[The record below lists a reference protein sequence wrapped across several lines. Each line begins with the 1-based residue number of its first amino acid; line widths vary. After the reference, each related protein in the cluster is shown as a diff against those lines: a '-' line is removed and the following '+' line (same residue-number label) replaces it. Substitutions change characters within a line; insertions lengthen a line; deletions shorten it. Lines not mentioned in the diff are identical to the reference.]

1 MKHSNYQNLLKMIIT
16 RNKGFW
22 RIEAL
27 GRLSKKI
34 SQGHSQLEYLKNLIT
49 LHKKQNQ
56 IHYFLQINSIKSSNK
71 KFNSIVKARSKSS
84 QTFFVTQIP
93 SYNRRRKNKYN
104 KQLFMN
110 EYEENIYSPIELH
123 PFEIKYMRQR
133 DENQKYYNV
142 QKIKKEIE
150 KNYDY
155 IRKKHIKNRPFSSYY
170 QKKMNNKDL
179 FGNGNKFNNSNNI
192 SINYYYSNN
201 LNMSKKRKK
210 RYKINFNINY
220 KNNHIN
226 NTINQKWNN
235 SQQKKRLISEYL
247 SNRAKG
253 NILAEENEL
262 FENIKKNKTIFNNST
277 VKTKVMKKF
286 SSIIENFNL
295 SKRDLSNKLFSLNDI
310 NKSEINKRIFSSINN
325 EKRKNLKNNYY
336 ESKYRNNKSARLN
349 KILNQ
354 EKILFNQNNF
364 NSINNLKENNN
375 NSILF
380 KNEYDGTYIDKKSK
394 IIKIK

>member
-1 MKHSNYQNLLKMIIT
+1 MIIT

-34 SQGHSQLEYLKNLIT
+34 SQGYSQLEYLKNLIT

-56 IHYFLQINSIKSSNK
+56 IHYFLQINSIKSLNK
-71 KFNSIVKARSKSS
+71 KFNSIGKARSKSS

-155 IRKKHIKNRPFSSYY
+155 IRKKQIKNRPFSSYY

-179 FGNGNKFNNSNNI
+179 FGYEKKFSNSNSNNI

-201 LNMSKKRKK
+201 LNMSKRRKK

-226 NTINQKWNN
+226 NTINQK
-235 SQQKKRLISEYL
+235 
-247 SNRAKG
+247 
-253 NILAEENEL
+253 
-262 FENIKKNKTIFNNST
+262 
-277 VKTKVMKKF
+277 
-286 SSIIENFNL
+286 
-295 SKRDLSNKLFSLNDI
+295 
-310 NKSEINKRIFSSINN
+310 
-325 EKRKNLKNNYY
+325 
-336 ESKYRNNKSARLN
+336 
-349 KILNQ
+349 
-354 EKILFNQNNF
+354 
-364 NSINNLKENNN
+364 
-375 NSILF
+375 
-380 KNEYDGTYIDKKSK
+380 
-394 IIKIK
+394 

>member
-1 MKHSNYQNLLKMIIT
+1 MIIT

-34 SQGHSQLEYLKNLIT
+34 SQGYSQLEYLKNLIT

-56 IHYFLQINSIKSSNK
+56 IHYFLQINSIKSLNK
-71 KFNSIVKARSKSS
+71 KLNSIGKARSKSS

-93 SYNRRRKNKYN
+93 SYNRKRKNKYN
-104 KQLFMN
+104 NQLFMN

-123 PFEIKYMRQR
+123 PFEIRYMRQR

-155 IRKKHIKNRPFSSYY
+155 IRKKQIKDRPFSSYY
-170 QKKMNNKDL
+170 QKKIDNKDL
-179 FGNGNKFNNSNNI
+179 FGYENKFSNSNNI

-210 RYKINFNINY
+210 RFKINFNNNN

-226 NTINQKWNN
+226 NSISNKWNN
-235 SQQKKRLISEYL
+235 SQLKKRIINDYL

-253 NILAEENEL
+253 NILGEENEL
-262 FENIKKNKTIFNNST
+262 FENIKNNKTIFNNFT
-277 VKTKVMKKF
+277 AKTKTINKL
-286 SSIIENFNL
+286 SSLTENFNL
-295 SKRDLSNKLFSLNDI
+295 SKKDFSNKLFSFNDI

-325 EKRKNLKNNYY
+325 EKRKNLKKNFN
-336 ESKYRNNKSARLN
+336 ERQYRNNKSARLN
-349 KILNQ
+349 KKLNQ
-354 EKILFNQNNF
+354 GKMLFNQNNF
-364 NSINNLKENNN
+364 NSINNLKEQNN

-380 KNEYDGTYIDKKSK
+380 KNEYDSAYIDKKSK